1 MRAWRVNADFSRSLV
16 ELPDHPPPFGGATI
30 RMQAAPILSYL
41 KRVIEGRLGYSLPVA
56 PFTPGTSGIGVV
68 EAVGPGVHHLTP
80 GQRVLLDSHLVADE
94 RVREPAQI
102 LIGLTAT
109 RSSGF
114 GGIADA
120 ALALQR
126 EWPNGTYAERAYMP
140 ASVLTPV
147 PVALDHMPGEKL
159 IGFGKFA
166 VPYGGFLRAGLQAG
180 ETVIVNGA
188 TGYFGSAAVIL
199 ALTLGASR
207 VVAMGRDK
215 AALSAVAKAGGP
227 RVATVATSGDRAK
240 DTAALIEAANGRADM
255 ALDIVGRANSS
266 VATLASL
273 YALRRGGRLAMMG
286 SASVPLE
293 LNFSDLLANDWSV
306 LGVFMY
312 PPDVP
317 ARLLAMVASG
327 QLDMG
332 LLNLR
337 VFPLDRL
344 EEALNA
350 AAAMRALDVTGL
362 TMAGD

>member
-1 MRAWRVNADFSRSLV
+1 
-16 ELPDHPPPFGGATI
+16 
-30 RMQAAPILSYL
+30 
-41 KRVIEGRLGYSLPVA
+41 
-56 PFTPGTSGIGVV
+56 
-68 EAVGPGVHHLTP
+68 
-80 GQRVLLDSHLVADE
+80 
-94 RVREPAQI
+94 
-102 LIGLTAT
+102 
-109 RSSGF
+109 
-114 GGIADA
+114 
-120 ALALQR
+120 
-126 EWPNGTYAERAYMP
+126 
-140 ASVLTPV
+140 
-147 PVALDHMPGEKL
+147 
-159 IGFGKFA
+159 
-166 VPYGGFLRAGLQAG
+166 
-180 ETVIVNGA
+180 
-188 TGYFGSAAVIL
+188 
-199 ALTLGASR
+199 
-207 VVAMGRDK
+207 
-215 AALSAVAKAGGP
+215 
-227 RVATVATSGDRAK
+227 
-240 DTAALIEAANGRADM
+240 M

-327 QLDMG
+327 QLDLG

-362 TMAGD
+362 TMADD